1 MPKTKTE
8 KSVASASAAQQEQK
22 IQTDLPLF
30 AQVQQSLRQS
40 ILEKQL
46 APGQKL
52 PSESKLQ
59 AQFGVSRITVR
70 QALSALQAEGL
81 VETFNGKEFCH
92 PSLEC
97 AAAWNAHR
105 LL

>member
-1 MPKTKTE
+1 
-8 KSVASASAAQQEQK
+8 
-22 IQTDLPLF
+22 
-30 AQVQQSLRQS
+30 VQQSLRQS

>member
-22 IQTDLPLF
+22 IKPICHCLHRCSK
-30 AQVQQSLRQS
+30 ARQS